1 MFRVATSGGKLGKMG
16 RLIGIFVMAGRQKL
30 FLPQSLAPK
39 KGDFSE
45 GPGYNRPGGGVG
57 VSGKLAM
64 GHS

>member
-1 MFRVATSGGKLGKMG
+1 MASAIVAGLPSLAAL
-16 RLIGIFVMAGRQKL
+16 RMALTGRQKL

-39 KGDFSE
+39 MGDFSE